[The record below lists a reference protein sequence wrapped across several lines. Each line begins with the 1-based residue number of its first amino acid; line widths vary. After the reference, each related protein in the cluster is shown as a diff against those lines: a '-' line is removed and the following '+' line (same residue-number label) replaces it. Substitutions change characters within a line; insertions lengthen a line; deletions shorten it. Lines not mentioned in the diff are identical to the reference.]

1 MFGLGPWELVI
12 IAVIL
17 LLLFGAK
24 KLPEIG
30 KGLGGALREVKNIKK
45 EMNSSYS
52 DSGESNDKATDI
64 KESNKKESEPGLI
77 EEKIKGKMLNHVP
90 GARQAME
97 INDKI
102 KKVKEVIK

>member
-24 KLPEIG
+24 KMPEIG
-30 KGLGGALREVKNIKK
+30 KGLGGALREFKNIKK
-45 EMNSSYS
+45 EINTSYS
-52 DSGESNDKATDI
+52 DSEKSDDKDTDN
-64 KESNKKESEPGLI
+64 KEPAKKEKEPGLI
-77 EEKIKGKMLNHVP
+77 EGKIKDKMLNHVP
-90 GARQAME
+90 GARQAMD

>member
-1 MFGLGPWELVI
+1 MFGLGPWELAI

-24 KLPEIG
+24 RIPGIG
-30 KGLGGALREVKNIKK
+30 KGLGGALRELRNIKK
-45 EMNSSYS
+45 EINSSDS
-52 DSGESNDKATDI
+52 DSEKSENNSP
-64 KESNKKESEPGLI
+64 EKKETGSGFI
-77 EEKIKGKMLNHVP
+77 EDKIKNKMLSHVP
-90 GARQAME
+90 GAKKAME